1 MCVCVRVRACVRMLM
16 FIPLANIYK
25 VLAVCQALL
34 SHWESE
40 ARAQMGREGCLPDG
54 HGPSSLPLASPP
66 HGFLVGGGGFLLWVL
81 SFPVAGCRVRIPA
94 EVLILN
100 SIVLP
105 HKELSRS
112 FTNQIIL

>member
-1 MCVCVRVRACVRMLM
+1 M
-16 FIPLANIYK
+16 
-25 VLAVCQALL
+25 AVAP
-34 SHWESE
+34 
-40 ARAQMGREGCLPDG
+40 APCLWP
-54 HGPSSLPLASPP
+54 SPP
-66 HGFLVGGGGFLLWVL
+66 HGLLLV
-81 SFPVAGCRVRIPA
+81 PTAGCRVRIPA

>member
-1 MCVCVRVRACVRMLM
+1 MGSHLPCCPQL
-16 FIPLANIYK
+16 P
-25 VLAVCQALL
+25 ALVP
-34 SHWESE
+34 S
-40 ARAQMGREGCLPDG
+40 PDL
-54 HGPSSLPLASPP
+54 HYT
-66 HGFLVGGGGFLLWVL
+66 LLHA
-81 SFPVAGCRVRIPA
+81 AGCRVRIPA

>member
-1 MCVCVRVRACVRMLM
+1 MCVCTCACVY
-16 FIPLANIYK
+16 FPLANIYQ
-25 VLAVCQALL
+25 VPAVCQALC
-34 SHWESE
+34 ESLG
-40 ARAQMGREGCLPDG
+40 AWGQSTDGQRGIPPYGGGPPFPFPPLPM
-54 HGPSSLPLASPP
+54 ASP
-66 HGFLVGGGGFLLWVL
+66 GALVHA
-81 SFPVAGCRVRIPA
+81 AGCRVRIPA

>member
-1 MCVCVRVRACVRMLM
+1 MAVAPSSW
-16 FIPLANIYK
+16 PLAFPP
-25 VLAVCQALL
+25 LPSPRPPPAALV
-34 SHWESE
+34 HT
-40 ARAQMGREGCLPDG
+40 
-54 HGPSSLPLASPP
+54 
-66 HGFLVGGGGFLLWVL
+66 
-81 SFPVAGCRVRIPA
+81 AGCRVRIPA

>member
-1 MCVCVRVRACVRMLM
+1 MAPAPCLMTCSRA
-16 FIPLANIYK
+16 
-25 VLAVCQALL
+25 
-34 SHWESE
+34 
-40 ARAQMGREGCLPDG
+40 
-54 HGPSSLPLASPP
+54 
-66 HGFLVGGGGFLLWVL
+66 LVHA
-81 SFPVAGCRVRIPA
+81 PGCRVRIPA

>member
-1 MCVCVRVRACVRMLM
+1 
-16 FIPLANIYK
+16 
-25 VLAVCQALL
+25 
-34 SHWESE
+34 
-40 ARAQMGREGCLPDG
+40 MGREGSLPDG
-54 HGPSSLPLASPP
+54 GGPQLFAPRLPSPRPPPGALA
-66 HGFLVGGGGFLLWVL
+66 HT
-81 SFPVAGCRVRIPA
+81 AGCRVRIPA

>member
-1 MCVCVRVRACVRMLM
+1 M
-16 FIPLANIYK
+16 
-25 VLAVCQALL
+25 VLAPSPL
-34 SHWESE
+34 S
-40 ARAQMGREGCLPDG
+40 CN
-54 HGPSSLPLASPP
+54 SPP
-66 HGFLVGGGGFLLWVL
+66 HGLLGAL
-81 SFPVAGCRVRIPA
+81 LHAAGCRVRIPA

>member
-1 MCVCVRVRACVRMLM
+1 
-16 FIPLANIYK
+16 
-25 VLAVCQALL
+25 
-34 SHWESE
+34 
-40 ARAQMGREGCLPDG
+40 MGRRD
-54 HGPSSLPLASPP
+54 PSLWQWPQAPCVLSPP
-66 HGFLVGGGGFLLWVL
+66 PGA
-81 SFPVAGCRVRIPA
+81 PVHTAGCRVRIPA

>member
-1 MCVCVRVRACVRMLM
+1 MPPGWPWPQL
-16 FIPLANIYK
+16 
-25 VLAVCQALL
+25 
-34 SHWESE
+34 
-40 ARAQMGREGCLPDG
+40 
-54 HGPSSLPLASPP
+54 LASGLPSP
-66 HGFLVGGGGFLLWVL
+66 RLLPGGFLLWVL
-81 SFPVAGCRVRIPA
+81 SLPVAGCRVRIPA

>member
-1 MCVCVRVRACVRMLM
+1 
-16 FIPLANIYK
+16 
-25 VLAVCQALL
+25 
-34 SHWESE
+34 
-40 ARAQMGREGCLPDG
+40 MGREGSPPPPDG
-54 HGPSSLPLASPP
+54 SGPQLIAPRLPSPWLLP
-66 HGFLVGGGGFLLWVL
+66 GVLVHT
-81 SFPVAGCRVRIPA
+81 AGCRVRIPA

>member
-1 MCVCVRVRACVRMLM
+1 ML
-16 FIPLANIYK
+16 K
-25 VLAVCQALL
+25 AVILI
-34 SHWESE
+34 
-40 ARAQMGREGCLPDG
+40 G
-54 HGPSSLPLASPP
+54 GPQKGTRFRP
-66 HGFLVGGGGFLLWVL
+66 L
-81 SFPVAGCRVRIPA
+81 SF

>member
-1 MCVCVRVRACVRMLM
+1 MCQ
-16 FIPLANIYK
+16 
-25 VLAVCQALL
+25 VLC
-34 SHWESE
+34 ESQG
-40 ARAQMGREGCLPDG
+40 AQMGSEGSPPPPDG
-54 HGPSSLPLASPP
+54 GGPQLIAPHLPSPRLLP
-66 HGFLVGGGGFLLWVL
+66 GALVHT
-81 SFPVAGCRVRIPA
+81 AGCRVRIPA

>member
-1 MCVCVRVRACVRMLM
+1 MSVCVEQTFTQYLLCVRSCVSRRGHRWAGRGPPHPQM
-16 FIPLANIYK
+16 
-25 VLAVCQALL
+25 AVA
-34 SHWESE
+34 
-40 ARAQMGREGCLPDG
+40 
-54 HGPSSLPLASPP
+54 PSSLPLPSPRLLP
-66 HGFLVGGGGFLLWVL
+66 GALVHT
-81 SFPVAGCRVRIPA
+81 AGCRVRIPA

>member
-1 MCVCVRVRACVRMLM
+1 MTLGSIHSSRVHACFFFEQTVTRGLLCARPCV
-16 FIPLANIYK
+16 
-25 VLAVCQALL
+25 
-34 SHWESE
+34 SHQGHE
-40 ARAQMGREGCLPDG
+40 ARGTDGQEG
-54 HGPSSLPLASPP
+54 SLPAGSGPQLPAPVSPP
-66 HGFLVGGGGFLLWVL
+66 MTSPDALIHA
-81 SFPVAGCRVRIPA
+81 AGCRVRIPA

>member
-1 MCVCVRVRACVRMLM
+1 MYVCVHVCVYS
-16 FIPLANIYK
+16 FNK
-25 VLAVCQALL
+25 
-34 SHWESE
+34 H
-40 ARAQMGREGCLPDG
+40 LPRFC
-54 HGPSSLPLASPP
+54 H
-66 HGFLVGGGGFLLWVL
+66 VL
-81 SFPVAGCRVRIPA
+81 SLNESLGAETRSTDGQGGPPLDGLAMAQASCPITSHDLLAPGALAHASGCRVRIPA

>member
-1 MCVCVRVRACVRMLM
+1 
-16 FIPLANIYK
+16 
-25 VLAVCQALL
+25 
-34 SHWESE
+34 
-40 ARAQMGREGCLPDG
+40 MGREGSPPPPDG
-54 HGPSSLPLASPP
+54 SGPQLIAPPLPSPRLLP
-66 HGFLVGGGGFLLWVL
+66 GALVHT
-81 SFPVAGCRVRIPA
+81 AGCRVRIPA